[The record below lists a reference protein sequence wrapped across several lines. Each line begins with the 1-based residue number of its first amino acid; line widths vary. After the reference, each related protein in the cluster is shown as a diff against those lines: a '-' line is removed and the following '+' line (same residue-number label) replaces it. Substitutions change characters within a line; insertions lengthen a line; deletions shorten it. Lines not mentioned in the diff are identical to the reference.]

1 MQHDI
6 NIHDN
11 EFKLQFENCTL
22 SKDKFGHRG
31 HLRIAWIYLS
41 LYPFSQALELITSG
55 IKRYAASLGASHI
68 YHETLTQVWA
78 KLVNKA
84 IQKKQSRTFEDFLL
98 THPFLLDKS
107 QPLNYYSQNLL
118 DNDNARTQWIE
129 PDLRALN

>member
-107 QPLNYYSQNLL
+107 
-118 DNDNARTQWIE
+118 
-129 PDLRALN
+129 